1 MKIKHLLNLT
11 AILVFFAIISCEVE
25 EKLHPR
31 PTTPEGFIEYN
42 KFKITIEQGVSG
54 TLLFQEGS
62 CGPVLDTLQCETY
75 PVTRTIRIYELTT
88 REDTKPDEGAFF
100 SEVHTKLVT
109 KVESDK
115 DGFFQVKL
123 KPGKYSM
130 FIEEDGRLYAN
141 LTGRN
146 GEILASTVDSGW
158 VTLTNPEITW
168 KAVY

>member
-1 MKIKHLLNLT
+1 MR
-11 AILVFFAIISCEVE
+11 ISDWSSDVCSSD
-25 EKLHPR
+25 L
-31 PTTPEGFIEYN
+31 
-42 KFKITIEQGVSG
+42 
-54 TLLFQEGS
+54 
-62 CGPVLDTLQCETY
+62 
-75 PVTRTIRIYELTT
+75 
-88 REDTKPDEGAFF
+88 
-100 SEVHTKLVT
+100 TKLVT

-158 VTLTNPEITW
+158 VTLTNRSEERRVGKECVSTSRSRWSP
-168 KAVY
+168 YN